1 MDQGVVW
8 RISLEALTPV
18 TRQPFT
24 ALNRT
29 WFAYLCTAACLLA
42 ISFASPAQAQRWL
55 QQDTQDSK
63 AESFIQGL
71 ADQAVEIL
79 DNEAVP
85 LETRKQEFSGLV
97 LDNTDVPAIGYFTLG
112 RYRRTASSEQL
123 DDFLD
128 LFQQYTVNFYESRL
142 GFYDGQRLE
151 VTGSIKR
158 GDNDVIVTSIL
169 RLGKARQPAPVN
181 WRLRKENGDYVIR
194 DMELFGVWLA
204 VEQRSQF
211 TSVISNNGGRVAAL
225 LDRLKNRVAEGQGL
239 GVGGAPN
246 QLR

>member
-1 MDQGVVW
+1 M
-8 RISLEALTPV
+8 PV
-18 TRQPFT
+18 TRQPI
-24 ALNRT
+24 ALIHS
-29 WFAYLCTAACLLA
+29 WFAHLCIAACALA
-42 ISFASPAQAQRWL
+42 ISFPAPVQAQRWL
-55 QQDTQDSK
+55 QQDTQD
-63 AESFIQGL
+63 AEAEAFIQGL
-71 ADQAVEIL
+71 ADRAVEIL
-79 DNEAVP
+79 DDEAIP
-85 LETRKQEFSGLV
+85 LDTRKQEFSGLV
-97 LDNTDVPAIGYFTLG
+97 LKNTDVPAIGHFTLG
-112 RYRRTASSEQL
+112 RYRRTVSSEQL

-158 GDNDVIVTSIL
+158 SDNDVIVTSIL

-181 WRLRKENGDYVIR
+181 WRLRKENGNYVIR

-225 LDRLKNRVAEGQGL
+225 LDRLKDQVAEGKGL
-239 GVGGAPN
+239 GVGSAPN